1 MFKRVIIL
9 GVLSLVLIAL
19 VLLRSHTA
27 APVYNP
33 STKSNDSSEYTTVE
47 YKISKIEGNQYY
59 GKSNDGTGIIFS
71 TQSIVSDDEI
81 HVDDV
86 VICYF
91 EKGNLGKGLVK
102 VKKK

>member
-1 MFKRVIIL
+1 MFKRIIIL

-27 APVYNP
+27 APVNNP
-33 STKSNDSSEYTTVE
+33 NTKSNDTSEYTTVE
-47 YKISKIEGNQYY
+47 YKISEIKGNQYY
-59 GKSNDGTGIIFS
+59 GTSNDGTGIIFS
-71 TQSIVSDDEI
+71 TENIVSDKEI
-81 HVDDV
+81 EVDDI

>member
-9 GVLSLVLIAL
+9 GVLALVLIAL
-19 VLLRSHTA
+19 VLHRTNTV
-27 APVYNP
+27 APVNNP
-33 STKSNDSSEYTTVE
+33 STKINDSTEYTTVE
-47 YKISKIEGNQYY
+47 YKISKIEGNRYY

-71 TQSIVSDDEI
+71 IKNIDPDDDIQVDDE
-81 HVDDV
+81 